1 MNDHPSPAALDPVA
15 IREWVPCCWL
25 GQLATGQYW
34 DTKIFNQ
41 PIRVKRNAATHA
53 TKAGQNEYQV
63 TQQLHDGQN
72 RNLPVQVRF
81 GTVFTTLGDPEHCR
95 PLPPISEFD
104 EPDRRLVWCGSVR
117 ANANP
122 YRMVE
127 NFLDLAHLCFIHKD
141 ILGDPEQAEVPAYK
155 TEHRKNA
162 NGVWDEIWAVDCT
175 FYQPQANKAAT
186 TGQVT
191 QYIYRVMSPFSVM
204 LYKTVNGDPSR
215 NDAICLFIQPV
226 AEAQSVAYVPMAMID
241 EVSTDG
247 DITEFQQSIF
257 MQDRRILENQRPA
270 LLPLDPAFELPMRAD
285 ASSLAYRRWL
295 KGMNLQFGILEKH
308 A

>member
-1 MNDHPSPAALDPVA
+1 MNALLDPVA
-15 IREWVPCCWL
+15 LNEWVPCCWL
-25 GQLATGQYW
+25 GQLAAGAHW
-34 DTKIFNQ
+34 DTRIFAQ
-41 PIRVKRNAATHA
+41 AIRVKHCG
-53 TKAGQNEYQV
+53 KDEYQV
-63 TQQLHDGQN
+63 TQTLADGHT
-72 RNLPVQVRF
+72 RPLPVQVRY
-81 GTVFTTLGDPEHCR
+81 GTVFTTLGDPAHCR
-95 PLPPISEFD
+95 PLPPIEEFD

-117 ANANP
+117 VNANV

-155 TEHRKNA
+155 TEHRQD
-162 NGVWDEIWAVDCT
+162 VDEIWAVDCT
-175 FYQPQANKAAT
+175 FYQPQANKAAL

-226 AEAQSVAYVPMAMID
+226 DQAQSVAYVPMAMVD
-241 EVSTDG
+241 DVSTDA

-270 LLPLDPAFELPMRAD
+270 LLPLDPAYEMPMRAD
-285 ASSLAYRRWL
+285 ASSMAYRRWL
-295 KGMNLQFGILEKH
+295 KGMGMQFGILE
-308 A
+308 AQVA

>member
-1 MNDHPSPAALDPVA
+1 MNPCIDPVA
-15 IREWVPCCWL
+15 LREWVPCCWL
-25 GQLATGQYW
+25 GQLAPGEHW
-34 DTKIFNQ
+34 DTRVFNQ
-41 PIRVKRNAATHA
+41 PIRVKRELKHSGPAQEGEHA
-53 TKAGQNEYQV
+53 YRV
-63 TQQLHDGQN
+63 TQSLHDGTM
-72 RNLPVQVRF
+72 RDLPVQLRF
-81 GTVFTTLGDPEHCR
+81 GTVFTTLGDPEQCR
-95 PLPPISEFD
+95 PLPPIEEFD

-141 ILGDPEQAEVPAYK
+141 ILGDPDQPTVPAYK
-155 TEHRKNA
+155 VEQRKQA
-162 NGVWDEIWAVDCT
+162 SEGPGADWDEIWAVDCT

-204 LYKTVNGDPSR
+204 LYKTVNGAPHR

-241 EVSTDG
+241 EVSTDA

-295 KGMNLQFGILEKH
+295 RGMNMQFGILEKR
-308 A
+308 

>member
-1 MNDHPSPAALDPVA
+1 MNATLNAALDPVA
-15 IREWVPCCWL
+15 INEWVPCCWL
-25 GQLATGQYW
+25 GQLAAGEYW
-34 DTKIFNQ
+34 DTRIFDQ
-41 PIRVKRNAATHA
+41 PIRVQYTGA
-53 TKAGQNEYQV
+53 KADGTDEYQV
-63 TQQLHDGQN
+63 TQPLSDGGQ
-72 RNLPVQVRF
+72 RTLPVQVRY
-81 GTVFTTLGDPEHCR
+81 GTVFTTLGDPAHCR
-95 PLPPISEFD
+95 PLPPIGEFD

-117 ANANP
+117 ANANV

-141 ILGDPEQAEVPAYK
+141 ILGDPEQATVPAYK
-155 TEHRKNA
+155 TEHRKD
-162 NGVWDEIWAVDCT
+162 VDEIWAVDCT

-226 AEAQSVAYVPMAMID
+226 SEAQSVAYVPMAMID
-241 EVSTDG
+241 DVSTDA

-270 LLPLDPAFELPMRAD
+270 LLPLDPAFEMPMRAD
-285 ASSLAYRRWL
+285 ASSMAYRRWL
-295 KGMNLQFGILEKH
+295 KAMNMRFGILKQQV
-308 A
+308 AG